1 MDENLTA
8 SHISLFSF
16 LRVDSFYDTQGKS
29 FSSQLLKNTQRCGWS
44 FDGSLAFRAAPVGPD
59 PPVVAN
65 GKVLPQAQWQ
75 WGSSSVYYCVEA
87 SLHDKYNKD
96 SSIYKSNTVDL
107 NWNKDKYIT
116 VGLIE
121 DIF

>member
-1 MDENLTA
+1 MKTWLRHTSVCFLFYGWIPFTTRRENP
-8 SHISLFSF
+8 F
-16 LRVDSFYDTQGKS
+16 L
-29 FSSQLLKNTQRCGWS
+29 SQLLKNTQRCGWS